1 MDWSIIFK
9 IRKTMKKGIWS
20 DFAMEGLQKM
30 MKEERRKKVFK
41 RVVNPLILKHLVT
54 TPNYNG
60 TCIASGIPIKYL
72 NYFKEVSAHKN
83 AKKIRYR
90 YRGKSGLKTQY
101 KTGLQM
107 HYIRPQS
114 FCHMN
119 GADTFAI
126 YYR

>member
-1 MDWSIIFK
+1 M
-9 IRKTMKKGIWS
+9 KTG
-20 DFAMEGLQKM
+20 
-30 MKEERRKKVFK
+30 RRKKVFE
-41 RVVNPLILKHLVT
+41 RIVNPLLLKHLTSKVT
-54 TPNYNG
+54 DKEES
-60 TCIASGIPIKYL
+60 IAKGIPIKYL
-72 NYFKEVSAHKN
+72 KYFKEVSNHKN
-83 AKKIRYR
+83 ANKIRYR

-101 KTGLQM
+101 KTGKQM

>member
-1 MDWSIIFK
+1 MKTRQRKIFEK
-9 IRKTMKKGIWS
+9 
-20 DFAMEGLQKM
+20 
-30 MKEERRKKVFK
+30 
-41 RVVNPLILKHLVT
+41 VVNPLLIKHLVSAHGYDG
-54 TPNYNG
+54 N
-60 TCIASGIPIKYL
+60 CIASGIPIKYL
-72 NYFKEVSAHKN
+72 SYFKEVSASKRAMN
-83 AKKIRYR
+83 IRYR

-126 YYR
+126 YSR

>member
-1 MDWSIIFK
+1 MN
-9 IRKTMKKGIWS
+9 R
-20 DFAMEGLQKM
+20 
-30 MKEERRKKVFK
+30 RRKVFEK
-41 RVVNPLILKHLVT
+41 IVNPLISKHLVSHQG
-54 TPNYNG
+54 YNG
-60 TCIASGIPIKYL
+60 SCIASGIPIKYL
-72 NYFKEVSAHKN
+72 KYFKEVTKHKN
-83 AKKIRYR
+83 AMNVRYR

-107 HYIRPQS
+107 VYIRPQS

>member
-1 MDWSIIFK
+1 
-9 IRKTMKKGIWS
+9 MK
-20 DFAMEGLQKM
+20 DR
-30 MKEERRKKVFK
+30 RRKVFE
-41 RVVNPLILKHLVT
+41 RVVNPLISKHLVSAHG
-54 TPNYNG
+54 YDG

-83 AKKIRYR
+83 AMNIRYR
-90 YRGKSGLKTQY
+90 YRGKSGFKTQY

-126 YYR
+126 YTR